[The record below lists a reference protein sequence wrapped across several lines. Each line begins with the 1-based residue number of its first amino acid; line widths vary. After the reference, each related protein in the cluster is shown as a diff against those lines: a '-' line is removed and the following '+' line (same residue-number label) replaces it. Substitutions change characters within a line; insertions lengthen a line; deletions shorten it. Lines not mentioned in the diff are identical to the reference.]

1 MDRFVVGMTFE
12 ELQAK
17 FDERYEPKKKLPGN
31 LIDSEKTMTFSADDN
46 ISRQLKMNISKV
58 SAGEIFSLSANE
70 VKVTQNATPFDSFI
84 VVLIKTDDP
93 LSELS
98 TSQSLGPGNNLIAQ
112 IEVTEDYEGDISL
125 YIMVDSDYEVTGLTI
140 VKGSVPVTWEEMY
153 GGDTELSTLKNIDM
167 SKNDVIG
174 HTRGGYNGLPDWGFA
189 CVGFAEERRAA

>member
-140 VKGSVPVTWEEMY
+140 VKGSIPVTWEEIY

-174 HTRGGYNGLPDWGFA
+174 HTGGYNGLPDWGFA